1 MGCCESSNKRDL
13 NKQSE
18 SKKSESNE
26 FGKDHGKG
34 PPAQTLHT
42 PEDNDCDSDSMDI
55 NPLAG
60 IEMSIST
67 RENLANMVDG
77 VEGMYNGSSV
87 NDVLAYEG
95 DESPKKSPSKKKK
108 LTNQSTNLAAKGE
121 VQKGKENKSSNEPSN
136 KPTSAKELVEL
147 SVPAGAKRKE
157 SSQSH
162 SEQEKKRL
170 EDLNDIITR
179 ENIELQKD
187 MKEQAY
193 QQRREARKRIVA
205 DNHILKET
213 KTMFRKQNIY

>member
-1 MGCCESSNKRDL
+1 
-13 NKQSE
+13 
-18 SKKSESNE
+18 
-26 FGKDHGKG
+26 
-34 PPAQTLHT
+34 
-42 PEDNDCDSDSMDI
+42 
-55 NPLAG
+55 
-60 IEMSIST
+60 MSIST

-87 NDVLAYEG
+87 LADEG

-108 LTNQSTNLAAKGE
+108 VTNQSTNSAAKGE